1 MSLFVVNPYAF
12 AAAPGGD
19 PNRTILTLASTITAV
34 PLALTTIDNWSASAN
49 GLGAYDAGDPSRL
62 TVPSDGYY
70 VAYACIAVDNV
81 TASDDSHSI
90 YIGINGSFSAL
101 GRAREEGG
109 AGSSSTP
116 AGRMCQ
122 TAILYC
128 TAGTYFEMAVLLD
141 RGDEDLVHNDT
152 MPTLFMLYKVPSA
165 IKAAVAQLTAD
176 DTAVNGT
183 YNVLWDAQ
191 VYDTDSMWPGAS
203 NDRFNIPSGPTRA
216 SVTSNIAANLVT
228 ITNFYGNAAR
238 KNGTFFAG
246 AFNCE
251 ARVTSPSKSLYSGP
265 IAVTS
270 SDYVSCGVLT
280 TDTSYTVLADRSSGG
295 VEAHSRI
302 CAVATRS
309 SSVTGVNMTSGYT
322 VPWNNEELDDAG
334 IYDAGANTRLTS
346 PGGWVQVGAT
356 IRLANYATALGSF
369 FVQIVHKN
377 SSGTTLAEYRCGNT
391 RGATTVYGQAYTPQ
405 VETAAGDY
413 FECVVRNTGDTSI
426 DLLLDSRFWMEVYP
440 S

>member
-12 AAAPGGD
+12 ASAAAG
-19 PNRTILTLASTITAV
+19 NRTVLTLASTITAIPAV
-34 PLALTTIDNWSASAN
+34 LTTIDNWTASDN

-62 TVPSDGYY
+62 TAPSDGYY

-81 TASDDSHSI
+81 TASDDSHSV
-90 YIGINGSFSAL
+90 YIGINGATSVV

-109 AGSSSTP
+109 AGTSILP

-122 TAILYC
+122 TPILYC
-128 TAGTYFEMAVLLD
+128 TAGTYFEMAILLD

-152 MPTLFMLYKVPSA
+152 MPTLFMLYRIPSA
-165 IKAAVAQLTAD
+165 IKAAVAQLGAD
-176 DTAVNGT
+176 DTALNGN
-183 YNVLWDAQ
+183 YNVLWDSQ

-216 SVTSNIAANLVT
+216 SVTSNIAGDLVT
-228 ITNFYGNAAR
+228 TADAYGNVAR
-238 KNGTFFAG
+238 KNGTLFAATLNTLG
-246 AFNCE
+246 
-251 ARVTSPSKSLYSGP
+251 RVTNPAKSLYSGP

-270 SDYVSCGVLT
+270 SDYMSCGVLT
-280 TDTSYTVLADRSSGG
+280 TDTSYTVAANRSSGG
-295 VEAHSRI
+295 VEAHSRV

-356 IRLANYATALGSF
+356 IRLANYATTLGSF
-369 FVQIVHKN
+369 FVQINHKN
-377 SSGTTLAEYRCGNT
+377 SSGTTIAEYRCGNT
-391 RGATTVYGQAYTPQ
+391 RGFTTVYGQAFTPQ
-405 VETAAGDY
+405 IETTAGDY
-413 FECVVRNTGDTSI
+413 FECYVRNTGDTSI